1 MKWLF
6 FGGDGIIAEN
16 IRHEQRK
23 VIKYNQ
29 LVANMVILHNV
40 HTMSKILKR
49 LQGKGCV
56 PLTEEILRGMAPY
69 RRAHINRFG
78 EYPLNLE
85 RAADPLNYRIS
96 FSF

>member
-1 MKWLF
+1 M
-6 FGGDGIIAEN
+6 
-16 IRHEQRK
+16 
-23 VIKYNQ
+23 IKYNQ

-49 LQGKGCV
+49 LQGKGYV
-56 PLTEEILRGMAPY
+56 LTEEILRGMAPY

-85 RAADPLNYRIS
+85 RAAEPLDYRIS